1 MKFERSTFLSLFA
14 SVALPVLA
22 IACGGAGE
30 DTSGGAADFSLNDGG
45 TATDAAATSAV
56 SVTTKT
62 TKASGKCTI
71 DISYPVVSIPSDKAT
86 EKAINGVLAPL
97 GTASCDDGGG
107 GDIES
112 TYSVT
117 ANGNGI
123 LSILVTGSSYF
134 EGAAHPNNG
143 AQGYNFDL
151 KHGGKNLVLADVI
164 TPTGMQAQV
173 NACLSQAPSADDGGV
188 APADSLD
195 AESCKSAVT
204 SQPQYQIV
212 PSWTVSPEG
221 IALIS
226 ETDHADGDYFQST
239 LAWGSLGA
247 SDLVAGTTLAAYAKA
262 HQ

>member
-1 MKFERSTFLSLFA
+1 MTVTSKIMKVPT
-14 SVALPVLA
+14 
-22 IACGGAGE
+22 
-30 DTSGGAADFSLNDGG
+30 
-45 TATDAAATSAV
+45 
-56 SVTTKT
+56 
-62 TKASGKCTI
+62 GKCTI
-71 DISYPVVSIPSDKAT
+71 DVTAPVVSIPSDKAT
-86 EKAINGVLAPL
+86 EKAINAILAPL
-97 GTASCDDGGG
+97 GTASCDDGS

-151 KHGGKNLVLADVI
+151 KHGGKNLVLADVV
-164 TPTGMQAQV
+164 TPAGMQAQV
-173 NACLSQAPSADDGGV
+173 NACLSQAPSAEDGGT
-188 APADSLD
+188 APSDSLD
-195 AESCKSAVT
+195 ADSCKSAVT
-204 SQPQYQIV
+204 SQPQYQLV

-239 LAWGSLGA
+239 IAWGSLDA